1 MRHTSCIFM
10 FVLILIPSARGI
22 AQPDYRYAFLTLPP
36 LGGED
41 SFGWGINELGH
52 VVGSAF
58 LPGNNSYHAVVWIAD
73 EPIDLGTLGGTY
85 SRAEDANSMGS
96 IVGWAVPPGGGLFD
110 ERAVLWRNGGIYDLG
125 TLGGDVARAHAT
137 NETDE
142 IVGQSYLEGGQ
153 GRIRAFAW
161 RDQIMENL
169 GGFEADR
176 SSFAYDINSS
186 GQIVGRAGKSNETSW
201 NWRACLWQDGEIIDL
216 GTLRSDNGG
225 WSEAYGIN
233 DMGYIVGFS
242 RWSLRIEDV
251 ATLWYDGEK
260 YNLGTPRGT
269 RESYAQE
276 INNLAQVVGTAY
288 TSGGRGYG
296 FLWEQTRGNQ
306 RLDDLMPPRNPL
318 YPRLAN
324 AINDAGQISGI
335 ASPKSAPASQDL
347 AYIMSPV
354 NPTLEMLAPTPGRAG
369 EANTITVTN
378 CTPGARV
385 NFLYSRQG
393 GGARI
398 PGCDLQQNAL
408 QLDSPTVIGTAI
420 ADQNGVASIT
430 RTVPPVARNQTI
442 LFQAVVQNEC
452 AISQLV
458 VHQFE

>member
-1 MRHTSCIFM
+1 MRHTSCIFT
-10 FVLILIPSARGI
+10 FVLIFFTSSARSI

-58 LPGNNSYHAVVWIAD
+58 LPGNSAFHATLWIDD
-73 EPIDLGTLGGTY
+73 EPIDLGLLGTGH
-85 SRAEDANSMGS
+85 SRAQDANFSGW
-96 IVGWAVPPGGGLFD
+96 IVGWSGFLGS
-110 ERAVLWRNGGIYDLG
+110 ERAFLWKDGRMEDIG
-125 TLGGDVARAHAT
+125 TLGGSTANAYSVSEAG
-137 NETDE
+137 E
-142 IVGQSYLEGGQ
+142 IVGDSREHQTLSRGFLWLDGT
-153 GRIRAFAW
+153 
-161 RDQIMENL
+161 MLNL
-169 GGFEADR
+169 GGFEPDR

-216 GTLRSDNGG
+216 GTLEPENRG

-233 DMGYIVGFS
+233 DAGHIVGFS
-242 RWSLRIEDV
+242 QWSLRIEDV

-276 INNLAQVVGTAY
+276 INNFAQVVGTAY

-335 ASPKSAPASQDL
+335 ASPKSAPASHHL

-369 EANTITVTN
+369 EANTITVRG

-408 QLDSPTVIGTAI
+408 QLDGPTIIGTAI
-420 ADQNGVASIT
+420 ADGNGVASIT
-430 RTVPPVARNQTI
+430 RTVPPVARGQTI

-458 VHQFE
+458 VHTFE